1 MVSDFVE
8 EHNGYLAQTEEE
20 HQAAKE
26 KYPTVRKAPRVS
38 LEYGAEKGGY
48 WMSVKFMVK
57 VENACNIAESK
68 YNISKHKI
76 VWIFDQSSCDKK
88 YDEHAFIAKNLLVKD
103 GGDRRVCD
111 TVWAGRPQEMLLP
124 DGTQRVSVP
133 SCMREGLTLNE

>member
-1 MVSDFVE
+1 MV
-8 EHNGYLAQTEEE
+8 Q
-20 HQAAKE
+20 
-26 KYPTVRKAPRVS
+26 
-38 LEYGAEKGGY
+38 
-48 WMSVKFMVK
+48 

-76 VWIFDQSSCDKK
+76 VWIFDQSSCRKK

-124 DGTQRVSVP
+124 DGTQERD
-133 SCMREGLTLNE
+133 